1 MPKPSPPSEL
11 GPDAAPQAAYALE
24 QLLAIAGE
32 QLGEEITPRTVRLY
46 ATEGLID
53 RPGREGRRAL
63 YGQRH
68 LLQLLLVRSLARR
81 GLSLAA
87 IAPLVAADN
96 DELEQCLAQ
105 LDDTSSDAT
114 PDSAIWPGPDDASAN
129 RESICEAEADSDHIV
144 CSDADELPNQALLYL
159 QAIQAPQSE
168 QKRINPQ
175 LLSMLGAPPGKQAAA
190 AFSRRLQRAS
200 SRWHRFS
207 LARGVELHLSESASI
222 PPAGPQRE
230 AWLQRLFDRLREQL
244 DEQS

>member
-1 MPKPSPPSEL
+1 MPKSSPPSEL
-11 GPDAAPQAAYALE
+11 GPAASPQATYALE

-32 QLGEEITPRTVRLY
+32 QLGEEISPRTVRLY

-81 GLSLAA
+81 GLSLSA

-96 DELEQCLAQ
+96 DELEQRLAQ

-114 PDSAIWPGPDDASAN
+114 PDSAIWPGADDGSAN
-129 RESICEAEADSDHIV
+129 RQSLCASEADSDHIV